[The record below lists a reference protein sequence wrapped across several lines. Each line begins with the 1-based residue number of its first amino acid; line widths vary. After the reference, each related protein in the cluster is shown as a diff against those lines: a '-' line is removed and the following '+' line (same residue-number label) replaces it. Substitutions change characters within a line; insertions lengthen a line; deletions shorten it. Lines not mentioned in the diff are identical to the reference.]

1 MKENLDI
8 RDAIKSKGICHWQL
22 ADEIGIAECTLVVW
36 LRHKLTGERRER
48 VLAAIE
54 RIEKRGGVL

>member
-8 RDAIKSKGICHWQL
+8 RGVIKSKGVCHWQL

-48 VLAAIE
+48 VLAALD
-54 RIEKRGGVL
+54 RIEKRGVTL